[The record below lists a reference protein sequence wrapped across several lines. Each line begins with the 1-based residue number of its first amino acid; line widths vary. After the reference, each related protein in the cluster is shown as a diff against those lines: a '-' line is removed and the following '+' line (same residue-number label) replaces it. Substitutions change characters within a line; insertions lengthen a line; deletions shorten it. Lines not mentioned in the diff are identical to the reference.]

1 MVEPF
6 ALKDCALIA
15 IATGKQ
21 AQNLRELRDRLEVVH
36 PGCIYHHFW
45 GGLMQARFD
54 DPEYPNDFAAWAWR
68 SLHDAYLAERLT
80 LIDPTHFKSLEDLRS
95 ELIEVIEER
104 LDEIEYIAWSKASQ
118 RFHFIRSQIVLFDT
132 GIRVNEPEEFLRIV
146 PQMPLGSI
154 FYHFIDARARTPD
167 GINDFSRWLLSFGLE
182 YSNLAEHLASI
193 DPYFSTLTELR
204 NELSMTFNI
213 YGSGR

>member
-6 ALKDCALIA
+6 VLKDCALTA

-21 AQNLRELRDRLEVVH
+21 AQNLRELRDRLEAIH

-68 SLHDAYLAERLT
+68 SLHDAYLAERLS
-80 LIDPTHFKSLEDLRS
+80 LVDPTHFKSLEDLRS

-132 GIRVNEPEEFLRIV
+132 GMRVKEPEEFLRIV

-167 GINDFSRWLLSFGLE
+167 GINDFSRWLLGFGIE
-182 YSNLAEHLASI
+182 YSNLAEHLAAI

-204 NELSMTFNI
+204 TELALTFNV